1 MTNRGAD
8 EKDLDEKDPAEE
20 ATELLDAAGAGAGDA
35 GADGSGPEDD
45 AADDEPAR
53 ATELAALP
61 TQAWVAICVALLV
74 VGVLAGHFLLGGTG
88 TVSLNGRTAL
98 SAGEL
103 DSTIATYTVGGQ
115 TTPVTAREVLEEMAG
130 GADLTAN
137 DDGTYDVPGA
147 SSVLSYVQNQ
157 LIIADA
163 HDRGLS
169 VSDDEISDFAN
180 QNLGTDDLSSVA
192 SAYGMSEDAVR
203 STIEQTLLM
212 RKLQDEV
219 CDTALPAAPTEPT
232 APAEGAED
240 TPTADYAS
248 YVIGLAGDEWD
259 ADADTWARTDGPYY
273 AALSGYDISSAG
285 ATYEAAEAA
294 YGVATSAYQSAYAQ
308 VSDQWGAYTSSLLS
322 NASIQIGTLAE

>member
-1 MTNRGAD
+1 MTKDVETERDARTSVSGD
-8 EKDLDEKDPAEE
+8 EKDRGERDLAER
-20 ATELLDAAGAGAGDA
+20 ADVAAG
-35 GADGSGPEDD
+35 
-45 AADDEPAR
+45 DEEPAAR
-53 ATELAALP
+53 ATGLAALP
-61 TQAWVAICVALLV
+61 VQAWVAICVVALV

-88 TVSLNGRTAL
+88 TVSLNGRTTL
-98 SAGEL
+98 SAAEL

-115 TTPVTAREVLEEMAG
+115 TTSVTAREVLEELAG
-130 GADLTAN
+130 GSDLTAN

-147 SSVLSYVQNQ
+147 SNVLSYVQNT
-157 LIIADA
+157 LIVADA
-163 HDRGLS
+163 RDRGLT
-169 VSDDEISDFAN
+169 VSDDEISDFAS
-180 QNLGTDDLSSVA
+180 QNFGTDDLASVA
-192 SAYGMSEDAVR
+192 SSYGMAEDAVR

-219 CDTALPAAPTEPT
+219 CDTAMPTAPTEPT
-232 APAEGAED
+232 APAEGEED

-308 VSDQWGAYTSSLLS
+308 VSEEWGAYTSALLS
-322 NASIQIGTLAE
+322 GASIQIGSLAE